1 VLGPV
6 LALVRVS
13 FPVLVLSSLSPPVV
27 VAAAAAAVV
36 LVVALA
42 VVVAGFVAAAA
53 PAFAVAP
60 GPDAVVAF
68 VAPAAARW
76 SASVEKEEDPAVF

>member
-1 VLGPV
+1 VVLGPV

-27 VAAAAAAVV
+27 V
-36 LVVALA
+36 
-42 VVVAGFVAAAA
+42 VAAAA

-60 GPDAVVAF
+60 EHDAVVAF
-68 VAPAAARW
+68 VAPAAARR
-76 SASVEKEEDPAVF
+76 SASVEKEEDPAVS